1 MSEAY
6 QWRRK
11 FIEIVEEVFRDLQF
25 DPPPMT
31 HDPDASLVMEIDVD
45 GTTFEVVHNPRA
57 NVTHCLIEAR
67 LGPITGAQPDRVLT
81 QLLINNFELARQYG
95 GTFAA
100 DIKDDTML
108 YNFSVPLVQSS
119 GNSML
124 QSMRETAERVRD
136 WRMALSDTGP
146 EPSNTARHISS
157 ALA

>member
-1 MSEAY
+1 MSDEY

-11 FIEIVEEVFRDLQF
+11 FIDVVEEVFRDLQF

-31 HDPDASLVMEIDVD
+31 HDPDASLVMELDVD

-67 LGPITGAQPDRVLT
+67 LGPITSDQPDRVLT
-81 QLLINNFELARQYG
+81 QLLVNNLELARQYG

-100 DIKDDTML
+100 DIKDDTVL
-108 YNFSVPLVQSS
+108 YSFSMPLAQSH
-119 GNSML
+119 GAAML
-124 QSMRETAERVRD
+124 QALRDTAVLAGD
-136 WRMALSDTGP
+136 WRMALSGMAP
-146 EPSNTARHISS
+146 EPGDTVHHISS

>member
-1 MSEAY
+1 MADEY

-11 FIEIVEEVFRDLQF
+11 FIEVVEEVFRDLHF

-31 HDPDASLVMEIDVD
+31 HDPDSSLVMELDVD

-57 NVTHCLIEAR
+57 NVSHCLIEAR
-67 LGPITGAQPDRVLT
+67 LGLITSEQPDRVLT
-81 QLLINNFELARQYG
+81 RLLLSNLELARKYS

-108 YNFSVPLVQSS
+108 YSFPMPLEQSR
-119 GNSML
+119 GETML
-124 QSMRETAERVRD
+124 QRMRETAVLARD
-136 WRMALSDTGP
+136 WRLSLSGLDH
-146 EPSNTARHISS
+146 EPITVTSHISP

>member
-1 MSEAY
+1 MSDEY

-11 FIEIVEEVFRDLQF
+11 FIEVVEEVFRDLQF

-31 HDPDASLVMEIDVD
+31 HDPDASLVMELDVD

-57 NVTHCLIEAR
+57 KVTDCLIEAR
-67 LGPITGAQPDRVLT
+67 LGPITSDQPDRVLT
-81 QLLINNFELARQYG
+81 QLLVNNLELARQYG

-108 YNFSVPLVQSS
+108 YSFSIPLAQSRGDS
-119 GNSML
+119 VL
-124 QSMRETAERVRD
+124 HSMRETAVLARD
-136 WRMALSDTGP
+136 WRMALSGTDP
-146 EPSNTARHISS
+146 EPGNTVRHISP